1 MERLKGM
8 GLKRALFWIT
18 LWCLSG
24 AAAAC
29 AALILGLGALQQA
42 AAPSGVVLQM
52 GEQPAVLQLPEVSR
66 DRAAL
71 ANLLGVLQI
80 ILPAV
85 VLAGSLLLAGGLFYR
100 WKLKKPL
107 ERLQAGTERIMAGD
121 LDFALHTAS
130 ADELGRL
137 CSAFEAMR
145 RALLES
151 NRRLWRQAEDRQ
163 RLNAAFAHDLRNPVT
178 VLKGC
183 ARLLETIPDISEFTG
198 GSLTAESA
206 KPAVALMGQYAR
218 RVEGYVEAMTRAQR
232 LEDLTCAP
240 APVEAACFA
249 AALQHALTLL
259 AQGAG
264 KALSF
269 TAAPLPAVLTLDRAL
284 FQEAAENLCANA
296 LRYAR
301 RAVRVSLTLE
311 NGLLALTVADDGPGF
326 PPPVLERAGAPFLR
340 GTEGCDGHF
349 GMGLYLCRMLCEK
362 HGGALTLE
370 NAGGG
375 AVAQACFQISAS

>member
-80 ILPAV
+80 VLPAV

-107 ERLQAGTERIMAGD
+107 ERLQAGTEGIMAGD

-145 RALLES
+145 CALLES

-183 ARLLETIPDISEFTG
+183 ARLLEQGLEQ

>member
-80 ILPAV
+80 VLPAV

-130 ADELGRL
+130 ADV
-137 CSAFEAMR
+137 
-145 RALLES
+145 
-151 NRRLWRQAEDRQ
+151 W
-163 RLNAAFAHDLRNPVT
+163 
-178 VLKGC
+178 
-183 ARLLETIPDISEFTG
+183 
-198 GSLTAESA
+198 
-206 KPAVALMGQYAR
+206 
-218 RVEGYVEAMTRAQR
+218 
-232 LEDLTCAP
+232 
-240 APVEAACFA
+240 
-249 AALQHALTLL
+249 
-259 AQGAG
+259 
-264 KALSF
+264 
-269 TAAPLPAVLTLDRAL
+269 
-284 FQEAAENLCANA
+284 
-296 LRYAR
+296 
-301 RAVRVSLTLE
+301 
-311 NGLLALTVADDGPGF
+311 
-326 PPPVLERAGAPFLR
+326 
-340 GTEGCDGHF
+340 
-349 GMGLYLCRMLCEK
+349 
-362 HGGALTLE
+362 
-370 NAGGG
+370 
-375 AVAQACFQISAS
+375 